1 MNVHDLKR
9 ILVESMKTDLGLN
22 VPKSERTRENK
33 RKFRKEWRKA
43 FKGGYAYV
51 GDRSRDEGKPPKE
64 MTEKGKRRALEHR
77 LDAIAAGHLA
87 SRYTNMKG
95 TGLHLAVGDERR
107 LKTLAFR
114 NIKTLGRKNP
124 HTHLQYRK
132 SLVWW
137 TPEALTP
144 EAIAERRKTAQASR
158 KMKASR
164 LKRKLAYAKWLAE
177 NRKSKPVRQRKA
189 DQRRAAKKRP

>member
-9 ILVESMKTDLGLN
+9 ILVESMKTDMGLN

-51 GDRSRDEGKPPKE
+51 GDRRRDEGKPPKE
-64 MTEKGKRRALEHR
+64 MTEKGKRRALDHR

-87 SRYTNMKG
+87 SRYSNMKG
-95 TGLHLAVGDERR
+95 TGLSLAVGDDRR
-107 LKTLAFR
+107 LKTLAFK

-137 TPEALTP
+137 TAEALTP
-144 EAIAERRKTAQASR
+144 EAIAERRKSAQAFR
-158 KMKASR
+158 KMKVSR
-164 LKRKLAYAKWLAE
+164 LKRKLAYAKW
-177 NRKSKPVRQRKA
+177 
-189 DQRRAAKKRP
+189 